1 MVLDVPLHGNQA
13 VAELQAHRALV
24 GCGPIVSAEVLD
36 HGGVVPGTLTAE
48 TTLEGF
54 LSWKSGQSV
63 QKTGNESRGLEL
75 TSHFVCLCGCGG
87 EGIFETSLENRS
99 FFCTNIL
106 KQFLGKVKESGL
118 NSLLYIHI
126 E

>member
-63 QKTGNESRGLEL
+63 QKTGNGSRGLEL
-75 TSHFVCLCGCGG
+75 TSHFVCLFVWWGRYLHL
-87 EGIFETSLENRS
+87 FETSLEKRS

-106 KQFLGKVKESGL
+106 KQFLGKVK
-118 NSLLYIHI
+118 
-126 E
+126 